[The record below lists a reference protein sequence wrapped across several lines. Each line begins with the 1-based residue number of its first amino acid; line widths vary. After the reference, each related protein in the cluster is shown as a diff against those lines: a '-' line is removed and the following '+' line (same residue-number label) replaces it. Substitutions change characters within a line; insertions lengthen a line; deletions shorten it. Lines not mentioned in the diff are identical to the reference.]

1 MNTRQESIEGKT
13 LVAIDFAKRKNAIL
27 VEESSGNRKLFLM
40 SNSYQDFQKLIL
52 YFRSLPPAIIAF
64 EATGEYHRPLTSLL
78 QGKGFSVR
86 QVSTVAVSKTREALY
101 NSWDK
106 NDPKDAQVIL
116 HLIKTGVTQF
126 YRDPLFDGTHD
137 IIELSR
143 TYFHVSKRKTR
154 TQHTIMTHFL
164 PLYFPE
170 MEKYYTQS
178 RAMWFTRLLFR
189 FPCPKAIT
197 KYSQTQFEK
206 EAWNVVGR
214 KVSKR
219 SFLADVYKT
228 ANESMG
234 LDVDEFSPAISS
246 FQLVLKEHQGLCQSR
261 KHLEQQAEVLLTD
274 SPDFHRLQTLPG
286 VGPIIALTIL
296 GEAGDLRRFNHYRQ
310 FLKFCGL
317 DLSTQQSGQ
326 FRGQTKLSKRG
337 NARLRS
343 AFWMA
348 ATIAVRM
355 KTNTFKSKYE
365 RYVKGDQHN
374 ADLKRK
380 AYTAVTA
387 KMARTAYSMIKND
400 TDYYPYHEAGLPS
413 GKIPSAGAVEAVM
426 TS

>member
-27 VEESSGNRKLFLM
+27 VETLDGKRKSFMM
-40 SNSYQDFQKLIL
+40 SNTYENYQKLL
-52 YFRSLPPAIIAF
+52 AFFRTLPPAIVAF

-78 QGKGFSVR
+78 QGEGFSVR
-86 QVSTVAVSKTREALY
+86 QVSTVAVSRTREALY
-101 NSWDK
+101 NTWDK

-116 HLIKTGVTQF
+116 HLIKTGVTQY

-143 TYFHVSKRKTR
+143 TYYHVSKRKTR

-170 MEKYYTQS
+170 MEKYYTQA
-178 RAMWFTRLLFR
+178 RAMWFTGLLYR
-189 FPCPKAIT
+189 FPCPTAIT
-197 KYSQTQFEK
+197 KYTQSQFEK
-206 EAWNVVGR
+206 EAWDIVGR
-214 KVSKR
+214 KVSKQR
-219 SFLADVYKT
+219 FLADVYKT
-228 ANESMG
+228 AKQSIG
-234 LDVDEFSPAISS
+234 LEIDEFSPAIKS

-261 KHLEQQAEVLLTD
+261 KHLEQQAGVLLAD

-348 ATIAVRM
+348 ANIAVRM
-355 KTNTFKSKYE
+355 RANTFRSKYE
-365 RYVKGDQHN
+365 RYVRGDQHN

-400 TDYYPYHEAGLPS
+400 VDYYPYHEAGLPS
-413 GKIPSAGAVEAVM
+413 GKIPSAVSVEAEM